1 MMKMR
6 IAGFK
11 ADKSLQAAV
20 ALSLLL
26 LAAFSYCLYQFYQMK
41 ESLQRLEAFN
51 GQINNVVLLQS
62 RLPPGAAPRA
72 LLQQRLRQSAQE
84 QQIPVTVWD
93 EREDGVRMTLASI
106 PFAHLMLWLAELQ
119 REQGIR
125 VVQLAVERSEQ
136 DQGVV
141 KVSQLLVAA
150 QQSIL

>member
-1 MMKMR
+1 MNVRR
-6 IAGFK
+6 IGFG

-41 ESLQRLEAFN
+41 KNAQQLVALN
-51 GQINNVVLLQS
+51 GQMNRVSLLQS
-62 RLPPGAAPRA
+62 RLPPDAVPRV
-72 LLQQRLRQSAQE
+72 LLQEHLRQSVQKNK
-84 QQIPVTVWD
+84 IPVTAWD
-93 EREDGVRMTLASI
+93 ESEEGVQMTLASI

-150 QQSIL
+150 QQAI